1 MMEHRQRAEL
11 RFAVVIGRVRYS
23 VGRQD
28 GGVYS
33 GPCCDDCAGS
43 FFDVEHWSSWCVICQ
58 SCGRRYAAVAAGR
71 TA

>member
-1 MMEHRQRAEL
+1 MEYDLYPAR

-33 GPCCDDCAGS
+33 GPCCDDCAGT
-43 FFDVEHWSSWCVICQ
+43 FFDVERWSSWCVICQ
-58 SCGRRYAAVAAGR
+58 DCGRRYVARSDRGA
-71 TA
+71 